1 MAPDMDDL
9 ELTGKTALVTG
20 ASGAIGS
27 EIARALGSAGA
38 TVLVH
43 YNSDAAAAARLC
55 TEIENSGGSAQSFPA
70 DLSTESGAGGLFEE
84 IAAADHSVQILVNNA
99 GITRDG
105 VLARMKEDAWQAV
118 LETNLSSA
126 YRTCR
131 AALRPMLRSRWGR
144 IINISSVAGISG
156 NPGQTNY
163 SAAKAG
169 MIGFTRALAREVGS
183 RSITVNAVAPGFIES
198 PMASAAGDQVLERVR
213 EMIPL
218 GRLGEPTEVAAAVRF
233 LASPMASYV
242 TGQVLVV
249 DGGLA
254 M

>member
-1 MAPDMDDL
+1 MTKGEWVVANICRP
-9 ELTGKTALVTG
+9 GK
-20 ASGAIGS
+20 
-27 EIARALGSAGA
+27 
-38 TVLVH
+38 
-43 YNSDAAAAARLC
+43 
-55 TEIENSGGSAQSFPA
+55 F
-70 DLSTESGAGGLFEE
+70 F
-84 IAAADHSVQILVNNA
+84 NNA

-105 VLARMKEDAWQAV
+105 LLARMSEESWQAA

-131 AALRPMLRSRWGR
+131 AALRPMVRSRWGR
-144 IINISSVAGISG
+144 IINISSVAGLTG

-169 MIGFTRALAREVGS
+169 LIGFTRALAREVGP

-198 PMASAAGDQVLERVR
+198 PMADAAGEQVLERVR

-218 GRLGEPTEVAAAVRF
+218 GRLGAPAEVAATVGF
-233 LASPMASYV
+233 LASAKASYI

>member
-1 MAPDMDDL
+1 MDDL

-27 EIARALGSAGA
+27 EIARALGAAGA

-43 YNSDAAAAARLC
+43 YHSNAKAAAELC
-55 TEIENSGGSAQSFPA
+55 AEIESRGAVARAFPS
-70 DLSTESGAGGLFEE
+70 DLSTESGAAGLFEQ
-84 IAAADHSVQILVNNA
+84 IAAAGHSVQILVNNA

-105 VLARMKEDAWQAV
+105 LLARMQEDAWQAV

-126 YRTCR
+126 YRTSR
-131 AALRPMLRSRWGR
+131 AALRPMVRGRWGR

-169 MIGFTRALAREVGS
+169 LIGFTRALAREVAA

-198 PMASAAGDQVLERVR
+198 PMAAAAGEQLLGRVR
-213 EMIPL
+213 ELIPL
-218 GRLGEPTEVAAAVRF
+218 GRLGQPAEVAAAVRF
-233 LASPMASYV
+233 LASAKASYI

>member
-1 MAPDMDDL
+1 MDDR
-9 ELTGKTALVTG
+9 ELSGKTALVTG

-27 EIARALGSAGA
+27 EIARALGAAGA
-38 TVLVH
+38 QVLVH
-43 YNSDAAAAARLC
+43 YNSNSEAAGALC
-55 TEIENSGGSAQSFPA
+55 AEIESAGGQAHAFGA
-70 DLSTESGAGGLFEE
+70 DLASASGAGELFKE
-84 IAAADHSVQILVNNA
+84 IGDAGFGVQILVNNA

-105 VLARMKEDAWQAV
+105 LLARMSEESWQAV
-118 LETNLSSA
+118 LDTNLSSA
-126 YRTCR
+126 FRTCR
-131 AALRPMLRSRWGR
+131 AALRPMVRSRWGR
-144 IINISSVAGISG
+144 IINISSVAGLTG

-169 MIGFTRALAREVGS
+169 LIGFTRALAREVGP

-198 PMASAAGDQVLERVR
+198 PMADAAGEQVLARVR

-218 GRLGEPTEVAAAVRF
+218 GRLGVPAEVAATVGF
-233 LASPMASYV
+233 LASAKASYI

>member
-1 MAPDMDDL
+1 MDDR

-27 EIARALGSAGA
+27 EIARALGGAGA

-43 YNSDAAAAARLC
+43 YNSNAAAAAELC
-55 TEIENSGGSAQSFPA
+55 AEIESLGAGARAFAA
-70 DLSTESGAGGLFEE
+70 DLSTDSGAGDLFKE
-84 IAAADHSVQILVNNA
+84 INAAGHGVQILVNNA

-105 VLARMKEDAWQAV
+105 LLARMKEEDWQAV

-126 YRTCR
+126 YRTSR
-131 AALRPMLRSRWGR
+131 AALRPMVRGRWGR

-156 NPGQTNY
+156 NPGQANY

-169 MIGFTRALAREVGS
+169 MIGFTRALAREVAA

-198 PMASAAGDQVLERVR
+198 PMAAAAGEQLLARVR

-218 GRLGEPTEVAAAVRF
+218 GRLGEPAEVAAAVRF
-233 LASPMASYV
+233 LASEDASYI

>member
-1 MAPDMDDL
+1 MDDQ
-9 ELTGKTALVTG
+9 ELAGKTALVTG

-27 EIARALGSAGA
+27 EIARSLGAAGA

-43 YNSDAAAAARLC
+43 YNSNRQAAAELC
-55 TEIENSGGSAQSFPA
+55 GEIEGGGGEAQAFAA
-70 DLSTESGAGGLFEE
+70 DLSNESGTAGLFKAISGAGHG
-84 IAAADHSVQILVNNA
+84 VQILVNNA

-105 VLARMKEDAWQAV
+105 LLARMNEESWQAV
-118 LETNLSSA
+118 LDTNLSSA
-126 YRTCR
+126 YRVSR
-131 AALRPMLRSRWGR
+131 AALRPMVRGRWGR

-169 MIGFTRALAREVGS
+169 MIGFTRALAREVAA

-198 PMASAAGDQVLERVR
+198 PMANAAGDRILERVR

-218 GRLGEPTEVAAAVRF
+218 GRLGEPSEVAAAVRF
-233 LASPMASYV
+233 LASPKASYV

>member
-1 MAPDMDDL
+1 MDEHKL
-9 ELTGKTALVTG
+9 SGKTALVTG

-27 EIARALGSAGA
+27 EIARTLGAAGA
-38 TVLVH
+38 RVLVH
-43 YNSDAAAAARLC
+43 YNSNADAAAALC
-55 TEIENSGGSAQSFPA
+55 AEIESGGGQAYAFGA
-70 DLSTESGAGGLFEE
+70 DLASANGAGDLFKEVR
-84 IAAADHSVQILVNNA
+84 AAGYGVQILVNNA

-105 VLARMKEDAWQAV
+105 LLARMSEESWQAV
-118 LETNLSSA
+118 LNTNLSSA

-131 AALRPMLRSRWGR
+131 AALRPMVRGRWGR
-144 IINISSVAGISG
+144 IINISSVAGLSG

-169 MIGFTRALAREVGS
+169 LIGFTRALAREVGA

-198 PMASAAGDQVLERVR
+198 PMTAAAGEQVLSRVQ
-213 EMIPL
+213 ELIPL
-218 GRLGEPTEVAAAVRF
+218 GRLGHPAEVAAAVGF
-233 LASPMASYV
+233 LASAKASYI

>member
-1 MAPDMDDL
+1 MDDL
-9 ELTGKTALVTG
+9 ELTGKTALITG

-27 EIARALGSAGA
+27 EIARALGAAGA

-43 YNSDAAAAARLC
+43 YNSNAKAAAELC
-55 TEIENSGGSAQSFPA
+55 AEIESRGTTAQAFPS
-70 DLSTESGAGGLFEE
+70 DLSTESGAGGLFAE
-84 IAAADHSVQILVNNA
+84 IAAAGHSVQILVNNA

-105 VLARMKEDAWQAV
+105 LLARMQEDAWQAV

-126 YRTCR
+126 YRTSR
-131 AALRPMLRSRWGR
+131 AALRPMVRGRWGR

-169 MIGFTRALAREVGS
+169 LIGFTRALAREVAA

-198 PMASAAGDQVLERVR
+198 PMAAAAGEQLLERVR
-213 EMIPL
+213 ELIPL
-218 GRLGEPTEVAAAVRF
+218 GRLGQPAEVAAAVRF
-233 LASPMASYV
+233 LASAKASYI

>member
-1 MAPDMDDL
+1 M
-9 ELTGKTALVTG
+9 TG

-27 EIARALGSAGA
+27 EIARSLGRAGA

-43 YNSDAAAAARLC
+43 YNSNAAAAAALC
-55 TEIENSGGSAQSFPA
+55 AEIESLGATAQAFAA
-70 DLSTESGAGGLFEE
+70 DLSTESGASELFAELG
-84 IAAADHSVQILVNNA
+84 AAGHGVHILVNNA

-105 VLARMKEDAWQAV
+105 LLARMREDAWQAV

-126 YRTCR
+126 YRTSR
-131 AALRPMLRSRWGR
+131 AALRAMVRARWGR

-169 MIGFTRALAREVGS
+169 LIGFTRALAREVGA

-198 PMASAAGDQVLERVR
+198 PMAAAAGEQVLEQVR
-213 EMIPL
+213 ALIPL
-218 GRLGEPTEVAAAVRF
+218 GRLGEPAEVAAAVRF
-233 LASPMASYV
+233 LASEKASYI

>member
-1 MAPDMDDL
+1 MDEP
-9 ELTGKTALVTG
+9 ELNGKTALVTG

-27 EIARALGSAGA
+27 EIARALGGAGA
-38 TVLVH
+38 EVLVH
-43 YNSDAAAAARLC
+43 YNSNAAAASELC
-55 TEIENSGGSAQSFPA
+55 AEIQSSGGAARAFSA
-70 DLSTESGAGGLFEE
+70 DLATETGAGELFEE
-84 IAAADHSVQILVNNA
+84 IAAAGRSVQILVNNA

-105 VLARMKEDAWQAV
+105 LLARMKEDDWQAV

-126 YRTCR
+126 YRTSR
-131 AALRPMLRSRWGR
+131 AALRPMVRGRWGR

-156 NPGQTNY
+156 NPGQANY

-169 MIGFTRALAREVGS
+169 LIGFTRALAREVAA

-198 PMASAAGDQVLERVR
+198 PMAAAAGEQLLGRVR

-218 GRLGEPTEVAAAVRF
+218 GRLGEPDEVAAAVRF
-233 LASPMASYV
+233 LASGKASYI